1 MRFTCATNA
10 CIPDTLD
17 LRTGFVGPK
26 DQNHQPSQSWV
37 GQLKIPLFQADPAKP
52 FSSFTGFGK

>member
-1 MRFTCATNA
+1 MQFTCAAND

-17 LRTGFVGPK
+17 KDRSCGP
-26 DQNHQPSQSWV
+26 QGPESPSQNWV

-52 FSSFTGFGK
+52 FSFLTGFGK

>member
-1 MRFTCATNA
+1 MQFTFDANA

-17 LRTGFVGPK
+17 LRTALVGPK
-26 DQNHQPSQSWV
+26 DQNHKPSQRWV

-52 FSSFTGFGK
+52 FSSFTGFGE